1 MNGRGEENRGF
12 EFVVV
17 EEEELDSS
25 RKGTCCAS
33 FPVTTC
39 ETKGSRQ
46 KLKPRIFF
54 FFGLKTYKKKKRSKA
69 TIIDRKF
76 KH

>member
-25 RKGTCCAS
+25 RKGTRVVPLSLWQRAKRKGVVKNWNQES
-33 FPVTTC
+33 FSFSV
-39 ETKGSRQ
+39 
-46 KLKPRIFF
+46 
-54 FFGLKTYKKKKRSKA
+54 
-69 TIIDRKF
+69 
-76 KH
+76 

>member
-17 EEEELDSS
+17 EEEEELDSS

-46 KLKPRIFF
+46 KLKPDSRIFF
-54 FFGLKTYKKKKRSKA
+54 FFGLKTLQEEEKK
-69 TIIDRKF
+69 
-76 KH
+76 

>member
-17 EEEELDSS
+17 EEEEELDSS

-54 FFGLKTYKKKKRSKA
+54 FFGLKTLQEEEKK
-69 TIIDRKF
+69 
-76 KH
+76 